1 MEDQECRSDKWH
13 HCKVIEQHVVE
24 LTTSNNSNNRSPIR
38 DHTIFWGESISTT
51 SELVISKKQGH
62 VLGPCEFKLEVYQ
75 ENARELIPIG
85 NLVINLSEY
94 AESGLTTRRYLLDD
108 CKFNST
114 IKVNYYYYYYYYYYL
129 LAAIYTSYLYIYIHI
144 QLAIRMNRL
153 SDTDI
158 HFNV

>member
-1 MEDQECRSDKWH
+1 M
-13 HCKVIEQHVVE
+13 
-24 LTTSNNSNNRSPIR
+24 LTTSNNNNNNRSPIR

-114 IKVNYYYYYYYYYYL
+114 IK
-129 LAAIYTSYLYIYIHI
+129 ATIIITIII
-144 QLAIRMNRL
+144 
-153 SDTDI
+153 D
-158 HFNV
+158 